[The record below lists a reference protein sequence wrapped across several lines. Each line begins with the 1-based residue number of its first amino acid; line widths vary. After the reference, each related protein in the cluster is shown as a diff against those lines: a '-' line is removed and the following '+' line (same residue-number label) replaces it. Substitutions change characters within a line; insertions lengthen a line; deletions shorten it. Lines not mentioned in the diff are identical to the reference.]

1 MSNFFTEILNGPK
14 KLTKSFLGQDYNYKD
29 HINSPQEMGMSS
41 DGTMSAIASNVG
53 GLISYVELLVAGGG
67 KATKGGDGGPLG
79 DKFFL
84 KTGGQCTDII
94 TDRKVD
100 RYIYIDNVPDGSIPF
115 ITSGINGVK
124 LDSMKGLVPGVLTNM
139 SRIEPTKIFGAFM
152 MGAEPKCIEVTKKTI
167 DENGRHD
174 SESHHLI
181 KPDIAAMSDGKN
193 DFTNDLNKFN
203 DIESTWN
210 EIKSVQN
217 DEKMNAEDKKKK
229 MNELR
234 IKFAKIKGKEGF
246 TSANKGT
253 NNRGRAKRPYAPRH
267 PYATIMPYGPDRP
280 YDSTEQNAYKPLYL
294 KEGPYVPKMP
304 PLPSHVMPVAIVP
317 DFKIDEII
325 HEKEEENEVYAPDI
339 THDQN
344 VATVPQIQKVI
355 INHNTII
362 SENDDDD
369 DDDHISKMSKM
380 PDDIYIQ
387 LYYSSLGL
395 LGLYIFLKLF
405 EKKYD

>member
-1 MSNFFTEILNGPK
+1 MSNFFTDILNGPK
-14 KLTKSFLGQDYNYKD
+14 NLSKSFLGQDYDYKK

-53 GLISYVELLVAGGG
+53 GLVSYVQLLVAVGGN
-67 KATKGGDGGPLG
+67 ATKGRNGPLG

-84 KTGGQCTDII
+84 KTGGQCTDIV
-94 TDRKVD
+94 TNKKVD

-152 MGAEPKCIEVTKKTI
+152 MGAEPSCMEVTRETI
-167 DENGRHD
+167 DENGN
-174 SESHHLI
+174 SNTGTYHLI
-181 KPDIAAMSDGKN
+181 EPDIAAMSN
-193 DFTNDLNKFN
+193 NTNEINKL
-203 DIESTWN
+203 N
-210 EIKSVQN
+210 EIKSILKEEN
-217 DEKMNAEDKKKK
+217 MDTKRKK
-229 MNELR
+229 LA
-234 IKFAKIKGKEGF
+234 KFRKEGF

-253 NNRGRAKRPYAPRH
+253 NNRGRAKKPYAPRH
-267 PYATIMPYGPDRP
+267 PYATMMPYGPDRP
-280 YDSTEQNAYKPLYL
+280 YDSTEQNAYKSLYS
-294 KEGPYVPKMP
+294 KESPYVPKMP

-325 HEKEEENEVYAPDI
+325 HETEEEKEVYAPDL
-339 THDQN
+339 THDQT
-344 VATVPQIQKVI
+344 VATVPQIQKVVI
-355 INHNTII
+355 QHNTII
-362 SENDDDD
+362 SDDDD
-369 DDDHISKMSKM
+369 DEDDHISKLSKM

>member
-14 KLTKSFLGQDYNYKD
+14 KLTKSFLGQDYNYKE
-29 HINSPQEMGMSS
+29 HIKSPQEMGMSS

-84 KTGGQCTDII
+84 KTGGQCTDIL

-167 DENGRHD
+167 DENGRHS

-193 DFTNDLNKFN
+193 DFTDDLNKFN
-203 DIESTWN
+203 DIESTLN
-210 EIKSVQN
+210 NPNISMK
-217 DEKMNAEDKKKK
+217 DKRDH
-229 MNELR
+229 L
-234 IKFAKIKGKEGF
+234 AKYRKEGF

-369 DDDHISKMSKM
+369 VHISKMSKM

>member
-14 KLTKSFLGQDYNYKD
+14 NLSKSFLGQDYNYKD
-29 HINSPQEMGMSS
+29 HIKSPQEMGMSS
-41 DGTMSAIASNVG
+41 NGTMSAIASNVG

-84 KTGGQCTDII
+84 KTGGQCTDIL
-94 TDRKVD
+94 TNRKVD

-167 DENGRHD
+167 DENGSPS

-181 KPDIAAMSDGKN
+181 KTDIAAMSDGKN

-203 DIESTWN
+203 DIESTLN
-210 EIKSVQN
+210 NPNISMN
-217 DEKMNAEDKKKK
+217 DKRNH
-229 MNELR
+229 L
-234 IKFAKIKGKEGF
+234 AKYRKEGF

-362 SENDDDD
+362 SEDDD
-369 DDDHISKMSKM
+369 DDDHISKLPTLNKM
-380 PDDIYIQ
+380 PDDIYIKM
-387 LYYSSLGL
+387 YYSSLGL

>member
-29 HINSPQEMGMSS
+29 HIKSPQELGMRS
-41 DGTMSAIASNVG
+41 DGTMSAIASNVD

-84 KTGGQCTDII
+84 KTGGQCTDILI
-94 TDRKVD
+94 DRKVD

-167 DENGRHD
+167 DENGRHS

-181 KPDIAAMSDGKN
+181 KTDIAAMSDGKN

-203 DIESTWN
+203 DIESTLN
-210 EIKSVQN
+210 NPNISMN
-217 DEKMNAEDKKKK
+217 DKRNH
-229 MNELR
+229 L
-234 IKFAKIKGKEGF
+234 AKYRKEGF

-362 SENDDDD
+362 SEDDDDD
-369 DDDHISKMSKM
+369 DDDHISKLPTLNKM
-380 PDDIYIQ
+380 PDDIYIKM
-387 LYYSSLGL
+387 YYSSLGL